1 MKALVFE
8 NKVVDLVAQE
18 FEVSPS
24 MVWMDA
30 PADCKTGWVLVNGN
44 LQSPPAFN
52 CPPQLTK
59 AIAKEKIALTDW
71 SILPDVNISNK
82 NEFEIY
88 RSQLRD
94 LIKNPVSN
102 PTWPTEPQP
111 IWG

>member
-30 PADCKTGWVLVNGN
+30 PENCQTGWILVNGA
-44 LQSPPAFN
+44 LQSPPAKPF
-52 CPPQLTK
+52 PPELTK

-71 SILPDVNISNK
+71 AILADVNLANK
-82 NEFEIY
+82 NEFESY
-88 RSQLRD
+88 RSQLRE
-94 LIKNPVSN
+94 LIKNPVAN

-111 IWG
+111 IWN